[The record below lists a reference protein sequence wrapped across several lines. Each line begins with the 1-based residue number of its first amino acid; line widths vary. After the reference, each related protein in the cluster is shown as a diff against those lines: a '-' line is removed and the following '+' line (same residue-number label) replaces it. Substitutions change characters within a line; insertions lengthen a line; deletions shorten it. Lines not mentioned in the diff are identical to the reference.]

1 MSPFKKVFEKLQE
14 LDIKYQLVEHEP
26 ATTIELADK
35 FVEGIEGVRTKTLF
49 ITNKK
54 KTNFYLIITDEFKRL
69 DMKELREILAETPLK
84 MASEEI
90 LLAKMNLTPGI
101 VSPFGLLANQEHDI
115 TVYFDNAIMKEER
128 MSFHPNTNEK
138 TLFLATKDV
147 IRFLEAIGYPPKYL
161 DI

>member
-1 MSPFKKVFEKLQE
+1 MSPCKKVFEKLQE